1 MPVSFIETELCR
13 RRIIGELKKR
23 MDQGVDYAEM
33 LEIPV
38 STVNVVKRG
47 KKRGG
52 KDLREKIIKRVNADI
67 DKEER
72 GEEDGGKAEKSEPA
86 RSAESAVI
94 EGAPPEGKKYS
105 RILAAE
111 FVCAG
116 LLCATIFLTNI
127 FMSDSAINKFMSNAV
142 NGGSASS
149 SESDARVYS
158 DFSLSPVVSELADVE
173 QEISSSGVLSF
184 TGVCHVYPACDGKVL
199 SVTETDG
206 LYALSISHSDSF
218 ESVISGLTN
227 VYYAEGDSVKSNV
240 PVGYTD
246 GKNAVSVMLYSDDAL
261 LNCYTVNDEN
271 CLVWKS

>member
-1 MPVSFIETELCR
+1 MNQE
-13 RRIIGELKKR
+13 
-23 MDQGVDYAEM
+23 VDYAEM

-52 KDLREKIIKRVNADI
+52 KDLREKIIKRVNSDI

-72 GEEDGGKAEKSEPA
+72 GEALKENAEGGENPA

-94 EGAPPEGKKYS
+94 EGRPPEDKRYS
-105 RILAAE
+105 KILAAE

-127 FMSDSAINKFMSNAV
+127 FMADSAINKFMAGAV
-142 NGGSASS
+142 SGGSASS
-149 SESDARVYS
+149 SESDTRVYS
-158 DFSLSPVVSELADVE
+158 DFSLSPVVSSLADVE
-173 QEISSSGVLSF
+173 QEISTSGVLSF
-184 TGVCHVYPACDGKVL
+184 TGECHVYPACDGKVL
-199 SVTETDG
+199 SITEADG

-240 PVGYTD
+240 PIGYTD
-246 GKNAVSVMLYSDDAL
+246 GKTAVSVMFYSDDAL